1 MAVLISP
8 DHRVSLSDQYSV
20 ATTPELEAVLVGDV
34 AASPAFGAATD
45 AIAAAAQLGFEPEQ
59 GDLSLA
65 NLPLAFSSVASFA
78 AAFPGDDGWLA
89 RGIRDYFNAGG
100 QRAWVVRVVM
110 DPSDPLRAYMRPN
123 PTAISNPPLTGVE
136 IAMQVPS
143 AGLLLMP
150 DLEYLC
156 LASVSPA
163 VPSMPSV
170 PPPPPGFRP
179 VADFVAPP
187 PAANLPPVPP
197 AVAVLPNNVLTRVSA
212 TLHASRP
219 DMLCL
224 FALPAGADQTL
235 SVPALVARVAA
246 YLYGNAGTGADLTQV
261 QAFAPL
267 LRDPSGAIAS
277 PSGMIAGVLSASAQS
292 DGVWRSIAGR
302 TLPLGGTPLR
312 RIESNALDAL
322 RKSGVATLRFAP
334 GGTLL
339 DDDILAC
346 SSTRPGS
353 AARRSAGTR
362 RLMGWLLRNLR
373 RFGEQ
378 LVFENVLDNGIVELI
393 LTDLFGTLQKRG
405 ALNGR
410 QVADAVTITRRTVA
424 DTAVAFD
431 IAIDTALAVETIQLR
446 FLDGTLTATLGA
458 AA

>member
-1 MAVLISP
+1 VAVLISP

-20 ATTPELEAVLVGDV
+20 AAVPELEAVFIGDAATSPVFAAASGAV
-34 AASPAFGAATD
+34 AAG
-45 AIAAAAQLGFEPEQ
+45 AQLGFEPEP
-59 GDLSLA
+59 GDLSLT
-65 NLPLAFSSVASFA
+65 NLPLAFSSAASFA

-89 RGIRDYFNAGG
+89 RGVRDYFNAGG
-100 QRAWVVRVVM
+100 QRAWIIRVVV
-110 DPSDPLRAYMRPN
+110 DPNDPLRAYMRPN
-123 PTAISNPPLTGVE
+123 MPAITSPPLTGVE

-143 AGLLLMP
+143 VGLLLMP

-156 LASVSPA
+156 LASMSPP
-163 VPSMPSV
+163 PSSVPSV

-179 VADFVAPP
+179 AADFVAPP
-187 PAANLPPVPP
+187 PAVNLPPVAAIAP
-197 AVAVLPNNVLTRVSA
+197 VLPNSVLARVSSA
-212 TLHASRP
+212 LQAIRP

-235 SVPALVARVAA
+235 SVPALVTRVAA
-246 YLYGNAGTGADLTQV
+246 YLHGDAGTGPDLTQV

-277 PSGMIAGVLSASAQS
+277 PSGMIAGVLSASAQT

-312 RIESNALDAL
+312 RIESNALDTL

-334 GGTLL
+334 GGTVL

-393 LTDLFGTLQKRG
+393 LMDLFGTLQKRG

-410 QVADAVTITRRTVA
+410 QVADAVTITRRAAT

-431 IAIDTALAVETIQLR
+431 IAIDTALAVETIRLR
-446 FLDGTLTATLGA
+446 FLDGTLTATPGGA
-458 AA
+458 A

>member
-1 MAVLISP
+1 MLISP
-8 DHRVSLSDQYSV
+8 DHRISLSDQYSF
-20 ATTPELEAVLVGDV
+20 ASTPQLEAVFIGN
-34 AASPAFGAATD
+34 AATSPAFAAATG
-45 AIAAAAQLGFEPEQ
+45 AIAAAAQLGFEPEPD
-59 GDLSLA
+59 DLSLA

-78 AAFPGDDGWLA
+78 AAFPDDDGWLA
-89 RGIRDYFNAGG
+89 RGVRDYFNAGG
-100 QRAWVVRVVM
+100 QRAWVIRVVV

-123 PTAISNPPLTGVE
+123 PTTITSLPLTGVE
-136 IAMQVPS
+136 IAMQVPG

-156 LASVSPA
+156 LASVSPPA
-163 VPSMPSV
+163 PSVPSV
-170 PPPPPGFRP
+170 PPAPPGFRP
-179 VADFVAPP
+179 AADFVAPP

-197 AVAVLPNNVLTRVSA
+197 VVAVLPNNVLTRVSV
-212 TLHASRP
+212 TLQASRP

-235 SVPALVARVAA
+235 SVPALVTRVAA
-246 YLYGNAGTGADLTQV
+246 YLYGNAGTGPDLTQV

-267 LRDPSGAIAS
+267 LRDPSGVIAS
-277 PSGMIAGVLSASAQS
+277 PSGMIAGVLSASAQT

-312 RIESNALDAL
+312 RIESNALDGL
-322 RKSGVATLRFAP
+322 RRSGVATLRFAP
-334 GGTLL
+334 GGTVL

-362 RLMGWLLRNLR
+362 RLMGWLVRNLR
-373 RFGEQ
+373 HFGEQ
-378 LVFENVLDNGIVELI
+378 LVFENILDNGIVELI
-393 LTDLFGTLQKRG
+393 LMDLFDTLQKRG

-410 QVADAVTITRRTVA
+410 QVADAVTITRHAAA

-446 FLDGTLTATLGA
+446 FLDGTLTATLGTA
-458 AA
+458 A